1 MILIKI
7 NVNRIHELTSLLD
20 KDKKYMQKFLES
32 SELLELKKKEL
43 EEVRMKLNQD
53 LEDKKIKITR
63 INLEKHELSIKIT
76 ELEKTIEDL
85 NGRIKSNQT
94 EYIDYNT
101 QMKIV
106 KEILNEKE
114 ENILMLQNELETW
127 QSELY
132 RERIAH
138 YNALQNVSAL
148 EYRLQTIRRDK

>member
-1 MILIKI
+1 
-7 NVNRIHELTSLLD
+7 
-20 KDKKYMQKFLES
+20 MQKFLES

-63 INLEKHELSIKIT
+63 INLEKHELSIKII

>member
-1 MILIKI
+1 
-7 NVNRIHELTSLLD
+7 
-20 KDKKYMQKFLES
+20 MQKFLES